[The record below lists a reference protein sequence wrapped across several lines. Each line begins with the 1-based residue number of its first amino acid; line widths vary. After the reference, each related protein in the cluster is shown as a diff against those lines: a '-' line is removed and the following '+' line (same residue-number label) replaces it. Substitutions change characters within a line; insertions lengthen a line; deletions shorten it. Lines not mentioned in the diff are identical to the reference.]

1 MKAPLSAL
9 GTARSLARPKL
20 SELPHM
26 RILLLRPLIAI
37 ACALV
42 LLGVLSLY
50 FQPDFL
56 LTLANQVWGC
66 F

>member
-1 MKAPLSAL
+1 
-9 GTARSLARPKL
+9 
-20 SELPHM
+20 M
-26 RILLLRPLIAI
+26 RILFLRPLIAI

>member
-1 MKAPLSAL
+1 M
-9 GTARSLARPKL
+9 
-20 SELPHM
+20 
-26 RILLLRPLIAI
+26 PLIASPERLRPDRHMQTTRPRLLRQALI
-37 ACALV
+37 GGACLTV

-50 FQPDFL
+50 LQPDFL